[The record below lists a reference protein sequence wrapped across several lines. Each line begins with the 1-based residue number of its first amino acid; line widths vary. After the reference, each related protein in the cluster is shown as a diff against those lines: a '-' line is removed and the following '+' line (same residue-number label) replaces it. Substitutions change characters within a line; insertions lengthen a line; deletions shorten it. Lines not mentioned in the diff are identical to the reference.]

1 MKKSKTSAKT
11 RCIRRTFHTTPEIN
25 KSLLA
30 AADNAERP
38 AAWIINQAL
47 KQYLGITSN
56 AQK

>member
-1 MKKSKTSAKT
+1 MKKNKLTSKT

-25 KSLLA
+25 KSLLVA
-30 AADNAERP
+30 ANAAERP

-47 KQYLGITSN
+47 KQYLGLSN

>member
-47 KQYLGITSN
+47 KQYLGIN
-56 AQK
+56 QNGK